1 MIHIGVKDISLL
13 CRPLASLELNINDNL
28 TSGAVLVW
36 WSQAWV
42 ARSVENYDG

>member
-1 MIHIGVKDISLL
+1 MNDSHWSESLY
-13 CRPLASLELNINDNL
+13 LNINDNNL

-42 ARSVENYDG
+42 ARSVENYAG